1 MQKTYLLDTNI
12 LMQTEGKAL
21 YGFEDNIVC
30 ITTTSLEELDGLKKA
45 PGEVGF
51 EAREAIRTIFSI
63 YENKGE
69 KDVSLTAG
77 INLPNQGI
85 FKLIATNPE
94 EYNLPKGWSSD
105 KPDNQILGVAKMLSK
120 KANTNLILITN
131 DISMLIKAQV
141 IGITTQQYKNDQVS
155 ADNKYTGRRQS
166 IVETSLIDFLYKSGS
181 LFELPEEYEEN
192 EYVCLSDG
200 NKSAL
205 AVHKRGTLK
214 LLKDIKDPV
223 FGIIP
228 KNQGQRFLMDALCL
242 PPEEISLVIC
252 NGVAGCGKTLLSV
265 AAGLDKTIDKH
276 NKQYD
281 RIIITRSNT
290 ICDEDMG
297 YLPGTLEDKMMPLLA
312 PFMDNLLYLMNL
324 DENDLEYATER
335 VHDLLSSKIIEICSL
350 SYIRGRSLPHSYI
363 IIDEA
368 QNLTRLQAKT
378 IVTRAGVGSKV
389 IFLGDMNQIDNPKLD
404 KKNNGLAYLSE
415 KFRGSPLCAQIDFKT
430 TESVRSPLAIEA
442 ISRLE

>member
-1 MQKTYLLDTNI
+1 
-12 LMQTEGKAL
+12 
-21 YGFEDNIVC
+21 
-30 ITTTSLEELDGLKKA
+30 
-45 PGEVGF
+45 
-51 EAREAIRTIFSI
+51 
-63 YENKGE
+63 
-69 KDVSLTAG
+69 
-77 INLPNQGI
+77 
-85 FKLIATNPE
+85 
-94 EYNLPKGWSSD
+94 
-105 KPDNQILGVAKMLSK
+105 
-120 KANTNLILITN
+120 
-131 DISMLIKAQV
+131 MLIKAQV
-141 IGITTQQYKNDQVS
+141 IGIATQQYKNDQVS
-155 ADNKYTGRRQS
+155 ADNKYMGRRQS

-181 LFELPEEYEEN
+181 LFELPEKYEEN

-205 AVHKRGTLK
+205 AVHKRGTLQ
-214 LLKDIKDPV
+214 LLKDIKDPI

-228 KNQGQRFLMDALCL
+228 KNQGQRFLMNALCL

-252 NGVAGCGKTLLSV
+252 NGVAGCGKTLLSI

-324 DENDLEYATER
+324 DEDDLEYATER
-335 VHDLLSSKIIEICSL
+335 VQDLLSSKIIEICSL